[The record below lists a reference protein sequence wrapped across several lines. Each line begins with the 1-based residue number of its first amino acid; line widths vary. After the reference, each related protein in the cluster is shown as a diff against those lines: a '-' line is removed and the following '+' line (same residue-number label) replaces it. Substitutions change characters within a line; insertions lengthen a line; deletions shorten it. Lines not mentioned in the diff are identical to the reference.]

1 MVQSRQSTI
10 LRLLALL
17 AGTTRLL
24 GLGSVFDL
32 LGVGGYP
39 PVEDDLTLVGKGE
52 EWEGVGRDEKREIA
66 IPPGIDA
73 RVCVSVW
80 SESVSDIVQWIDSC
94 CISLQS

>member
-52 EWEGVGRDEKREIA
+52 EWEGVGRDEKGEIA
-66 IPPGIDA
+66 PPGIDA